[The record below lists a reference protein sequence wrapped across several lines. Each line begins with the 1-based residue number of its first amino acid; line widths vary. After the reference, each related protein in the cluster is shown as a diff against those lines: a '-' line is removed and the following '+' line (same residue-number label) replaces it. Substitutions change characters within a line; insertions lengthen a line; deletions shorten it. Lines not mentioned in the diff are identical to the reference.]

1 MAKQGEQLFEE
12 SSQGS
17 VSAITAV
24 VFVLSFALAMGGIVL
39 ASYGFN
45 PSLGATTELFLFAGG
60 LVLSVIGFVLP
71 FTILPK
77 LGK

>member
-1 MAKQGEQLFEE
+1 MAKQGEALFEE

-24 VFVLSFALAMGGIVL
+24 VFVVSFVLAMGGIVL
-39 ASYGFN
+39 ATYGFN
-45 PSLGATTELFLFAGG
+45 PSLGMSTELFIFVGG
-60 LVLSVIGFVLP
+60 LVLSTIGFFLP
-71 FTILPK
+71 FAVLPK

>member
-1 MAKQGEQLFEE
+1 MAKQGEGLFEE

-24 VFVLSFALAMGGIVL
+24 VFIFSFALAMGGIVL
-39 ASYGFN
+39 ATYGFN
-45 PSLGATTELFLFAGG
+45 PSLGMSKELFIFAGG
-60 LVLSVIGFVLP
+60 LLLSTIGFILP
-71 FTILPK
+71 FAVLPK

>member
-1 MAKQGEQLFEE
+1 MAKQGEGLFEE

-24 VFVLSFALAMGGIVL
+24 VFIFSFLLAMGGIVL
-39 ASYGFN
+39 ATYGFN
-45 PSLGATTELFLFAGG
+45 PALGMSTELFIFAGG
-60 LVLSVIGFVLP
+60 LVLSTIGFILP
-71 FTILPK
+71 FALLPK

>member
-1 MAKQGEQLFEE
+1 MAKQGEALFEE

-24 VFVLSFALAMGGIVL
+24 MFVVSFVLAMGGIIL
-39 ASYGFN
+39 ATYGFN
-45 PSLGATTELFLFAGG
+45 PSLGMTKELLIFSAG
-60 LVLSVIGFVLP
+60 LVLSTIGFILP
-71 FTILPK
+71 FAVLPK